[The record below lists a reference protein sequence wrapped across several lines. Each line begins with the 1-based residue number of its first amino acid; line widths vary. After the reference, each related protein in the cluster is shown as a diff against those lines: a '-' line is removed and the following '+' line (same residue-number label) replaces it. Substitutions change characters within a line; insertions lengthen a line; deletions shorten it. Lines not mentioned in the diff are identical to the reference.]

1 MSEIQRLLRA
11 GIGALAAALALAAGA
26 QAQGVHVEGRV
37 TNGTLN
43 RPVANAEVLLLTPRP
58 QVGMQLITKVTA
70 DASGRFVISQSDLD
84 ASTFYLV
91 QVNAGDVPYH
101 FPVRPGT
108 ASNATVDATVYDTT
122 KSDPGLSVSLLRM
135 MVQAN
140 GDKAQVQQEYTVKN
154 DARPPRTF
162 NDAAGTFRFR
172 LSPGVSQPTISVAGL
187 MNMQIPQTPT
197 PGKSAGEFVL
207 HYPFK
212 PGDTQVTVRYE
223 TDYASAGLDLAGGV
237 PYPVDRAELYVMPA
251 NLEVKSALFKP
262 AGRDESNNIE
272 SLTAEKLPR
281 DAALTATLS
290 GEAELSQQTQDQQQG
305 ENPVKVE
312 PNAMTKLGVPLLITI
327 LLVLLWALGICAGKE
342 WQRLKTR
349 GGASPER
356 KKFEAKAEELLNSIA
371 DLDELF
377 EAEKIDKK
385 QYWKERLELKA
396 KLAAILKK
404 GPASLLESYAT
415 RRVSP

>member
-11 GIGALAAALALAAGA
+11 GIPALLATFAFAAIAL
-26 QAQGVHVEGRV
+26 AQGVRIEGRV
-37 TNGTLN
+37 ANGTLN
-43 RPVANAEVLLLTPRP
+43 RPLANAEVLLLTPRP

-70 DASGRFVISQSDLD
+70 DASGRFSITQSDLD
-84 ASTFYLV
+84 PNTFYLV

-101 FPVRPGT
+101 FPIQPGT
-108 ASNATVDATVYDTT
+108 ASNATVEATVYDTT
-122 KSDPGLSVSLLRM
+122 KSDPGIAVSLMRM

-172 LSPGVSQPTISVAGL
+172 LPKDVSQPAISVTGL

-197 PGKSAGEFVL
+197 PGKSPGELVL
-207 HYPFK
+207 HYPIK
-212 PGDTQVTVRYE
+212 PGETKVTVRFE
-223 TDYASAGLDLAGGV
+223 TDYASAGLDLGGSV
-237 PYPVDRAELYVMPA
+237 PYPVERAELYVMPA
-251 NLEVKSALFKP
+251 NLEVKSELFKP

-272 SLTAEKLPR
+272 SLAADNVPR

-290 GEAELSQQTQDQQQG
+290 GEAELSQQAGDQQG
-305 ENPVKVE
+305 ESQVKVE
-312 PNAMTKLGVPLLITI
+312 PNPMTKLGVPLLIAI

-349 GGASPER
+349 GGA
-356 KKFEAKAEELLNSIA
+356 
-371 DLDELF
+371 
-377 EAEKIDKK
+377 
-385 QYWKERLELKA
+385 
-396 KLAAILKK
+396 
-404 GPASLLESYAT
+404 
-415 RRVSP
+415 

>member
-1 MSEIQRLLRA
+1 MSRIRRLLRV
-11 GIGALAAALALAAGA
+11 GVPALLAILALAFSG
-26 QAQGVHVEGRV
+26 QAQGVHIEGTV

-43 RPVANAEVLLLTPRP
+43 RPVPNAEVLLLTPRP

-70 DASGRFVISQSDLD
+70 DATGHFAISQSDLD
-84 ASTFYLV
+84 PNTFYLV

-101 FPVRPGT
+101 FPVRPGA
-108 ASNATVDATVYDTT
+108 ASNATVDAIVYDTT
-122 KSDPGLSVSLLRM
+122 KSDPGISVSLMRI

-154 DARPPRTF
+154 DTRPPRTF
-162 NDAAGTFRFR
+162 DDAAGTFRFR
-172 LSPGVSQPTISVAGL
+172 LPSGVSQPAISVAGL

-197 PGKSAGEFVL
+197 PGKSPGELVL
-207 HYPFK
+207 HYPVK
-212 PGDTQVTVRYE
+212 PGETKVTVRYE
-223 TDYASAGLDLAGGV
+223 TDYASAGLEVSGSA
-237 PYPVDRAELYVMPA
+237 PYPIDRAELYVMPA

-272 SLTAEKLPR
+272 SSAAENLPR
-281 DAALTATLS
+281 NAALTATLS
-290 GEAELSQQTQDQQQG
+290 GEAELSQQAGDQQSESQ
-305 ENPVKVE
+305 VKVE
-312 PNAMTKLGVPLLITI
+312 PNPMTKLGVPLLIAI
-327 LLVLLWALGICAGKE
+327 LLILLWALGICAGKE

-349 GGASPER
+349 GGATPER
-356 KKFEAKAEELLNSIA
+356 RKFEAKAEELLNSLA

-377 EAEKIDKK
+377 EAEKIEKK

-404 GPASLLESYAT
+404 GPTSLLESYAT

>member
-1 MSEIQRLLRA
+1 MKTFHPFRPAYIA
-11 GIGALAAALALAAGA
+11 ALVATLALAATA
-26 QAQGVHVEGRV
+26 RAQGVHIEGRV
-37 TNGTLN
+37 MNGTLN
-43 RPVANAEVLLLTPRP
+43 RPVSNAEVLLLTPKP

-70 DASGRFVISQSDLD
+70 DANGHFVISDAGLD
-84 ASTFYLV
+84 AGTFYLV
-91 QVNAGDVPYH
+91 QVNSGDVPYH
-101 FPVRPGT
+101 FPIRPGT
-108 ASNATVDATVYDTT
+108 AANATVDATVFDTT
-122 KSDPGLSVSLLRM
+122 RSDPGLRVSLLRI

-140 GDKAQVQQEYTVKN
+140 GDKAQIQQEYKVEN
-154 DARPPRTF
+154 DERPPRTY

-172 LSPGVSQPTISVAGL
+172 LPPDVAQPAISIAGL

-197 PGKSAGEFVL
+197 PGKSPGEFVL

-212 PGDTQVTVRYE
+212 PGETVVTVRYDA
-223 TDYASAGLDLAGGV
+223 DYSSSGLDLTGNV
-237 PYPVDRAELYVMPA
+237 PYPVARAELYVMPA
-251 NLEVKSALFKP
+251 NLEVKSTLFKP
-262 AGRDESNNIE
+262 AGRDESNSIE
-272 SLTAEKLPR
+272 TLTAEKLPR
-281 DAALTATLS
+281 DAALAATLS
-290 GEAELSQQTQDQQQG
+290 GEAALSQQAQDQQG
-305 ENPVKVE
+305 ENPVKVV
-312 PNAMTKLGVPLLITI
+312 PNPMTKLGVPLLIAF

-342 WQRLKTR
+342 WQRLKVR
-349 GGASPER
+349 GAASPER

-377 EAEKIDKK
+377 EAKKIEKK

>member
-1 MSEIQRLLRA
+1 MF
-11 GIGALAAALALAAGA
+11 LATFAFAAVVH
-26 QAQGVHVEGRV
+26 AQGVHIEGRV

-43 RPVANAEVLLLTPRP
+43 RPLANAEVLLLTPRP

-70 DASGRFVISQSDLD
+70 DASGRFSITRSDLD
-84 ASTFYLV
+84 PSTFYLV

-101 FPVRPGT
+101 FPVPPGT

-122 KSDPGLSVSLLRM
+122 KSDPGLGVSLLRI

-154 DARPPRTF
+154 DVRPPRTF

-172 LSPGVSQPTISVAGL
+172 LPNSVSQPAISVAGL

-197 PGKSAGEFVL
+197 PGKSPGDLVL
-207 HYPFK
+207 HYPIK
-212 PGDTQVTVRYE
+212 PGETKVTVRYE
-223 TDYASAGLDLAGGV
+223 TDYASAGLDLGVSV
-237 PYPVDRAELYVMPA
+237 PYPVERAELYVMPA
-251 NLEVKSALFKP
+251 NLDVKSALFKP

-272 SLTAEKLPR
+272 SLSADNLPR

-290 GEAELSQQTQDQQQG
+290 GEAELPQQAGDQQG
-305 ENPVKVE
+305 ESQVKVE
-312 PNAMTKLGVPLLITI
+312 PNPMTKLGVPLLIAI

-356 KKFEAKAEELLNSIA
+356 KKFESKAEELLNSIA

>member
-1 MSEIQRLLRA
+1 VKPFQTFRLAYVATLV
-11 GIGALAAALALAAGA
+11 LTLALAAVA
-26 QAQGVHVEGRV
+26 QAQGVHIEGRV

-43 RPVANAEVLLLTPRP
+43 RPVANAEVLLLTPKP

-70 DASGRFVISQSDLD
+70 DSSGHFVISQGDLD
-84 ASTFYLV
+84 PNTFYLV

-101 FPVRPGT
+101 FPIPPST
-108 ASNATVDATVYDTT
+108 AANATVDATVFDTT
-122 KSDPGLSVSLLRM
+122 RSDPGLRVSLLRI

-140 GDKAQVQQEYTVKN
+140 GDKAQIQQEYKVEN
-154 DARPPRTF
+154 DSRPPQTF
-162 NDAAGTFRFR
+162 SDAAGTFRFR
-172 LSPGVSQPTISVAGL
+172 LSPDVAQPAISVAGL

-197 PGKSAGEFVL
+197 PGKSPGEFVL

-212 PGDTQVTVRYE
+212 PGETLVTVRYDA
-223 TDYASAGLDLAGGV
+223 DYSSTGLELSGGA

-262 AGRDESNNIE
+262 AGRDDSNNIE
-272 SLTAEKLPR
+272 SLAAEKLPR
-281 DAALTATLS
+281 DAVLTATLS
-290 GEAELSQQTQDQQQG
+290 GEAALSQQAQDQQG
-305 ENPVKVE
+305 ENPVKVV
-312 PNAMTKLGVPLLITI
+312 PNPMTKLGVPLLISF

-342 WQRLKTR
+342 WRRLKVR
-349 GGASPER
+349 GAASPER

-377 EAEKIDKK
+377 EAQKIEKK